1 MRIDP
6 AAKEQETI
14 DRIADLSGM
23 TVLEVGGGDGRLTA
37 TLARKAASVLSIDP
51 DAELVAK
58 ARRASDSEIVDH
70 AVDDIVTF
78 DSAPGT
84 FDAVVLALSL

>member
-6 AAKEQETI
+6 AAKEQEAI
-14 DRIADLSGM
+14 DRIADFSAM

-51 DAELVAK
+51 DAELVSK
-58 ARRASDSEIVDH
+58 ARRASDSDVVAH

-78 DSAPGT
+78 DAAPGT